1 MARDNGSESAIAEAG
16 SNVLLKLILTLIP
29 ALAGAAFLVGL
40 SSYKKTL
47 GGSYIAIYW
56 LFIPLV
62 IYAITTVC
70 CMVAQYVSCNT
81 INTTAV
87 MNTTWQ
93 IMFYILF
100 GLGLGEIT
108 AIRAPVISLVP
119 FEGLKG
125 INDILTIEE
134 QRPGMREKA
143 VAYWL
148 FWMTLFGQ
156 MRIIG
161 KTTICKS

>member
-1 MARDNGSESAIAEAG
+1 MAKDNGLAVEEAG
-16 SNVLLKLILTLIP
+16 SNVLLKLILTIIP
-29 ALAGAAFLVGL
+29 ALAGAGMLVGL

-47 GGSYIAIYW
+47 GSSYTAIYW

-70 CMVAQYVSCNT
+70 CIIAQYVACNT
-81 INTTAV
+81 IDTTAV
-87 MNTTWQ
+87 SNTTWR
-93 IMFYILF
+93 IILYILF

-108 AIRAPVISLVP
+108 AMRAPVVSLVP

-125 INDILTIEE
+125 INDILTIEQ

-148 FWMTLFGQ
+148 FWMIVFGQ

-161 KTTICKS
+161 KTTICKSE